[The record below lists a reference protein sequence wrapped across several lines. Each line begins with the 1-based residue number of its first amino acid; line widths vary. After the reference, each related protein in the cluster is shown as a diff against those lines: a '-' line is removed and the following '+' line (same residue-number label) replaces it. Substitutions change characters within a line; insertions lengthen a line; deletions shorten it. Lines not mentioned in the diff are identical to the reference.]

1 MAAAT
6 DSLTQS
12 KGRLP
17 ALNGLNEKQKRIVG
31 VAVATVK
38 DQRLEGGKCLLVAP
52 ADPAGEAES
61 SPFVALDMVG
71 AGAGEGELVM
81 IVEGSSARVA
91 SGDTSRPVDAVIVAI
106 LDSLRHDGQMTYK
119 KS

>member
-1 MAAAT
+1 M
-6 DSLTQS
+6 
-12 KGRLP
+12 
-17 ALNGLNEKQKRIVG
+17 RIAKVVG

-52 ADPAGEAES
+52 ADPAGESEG
-61 SPFVALDMVG
+61 SPFVALDMV
-71 AGAGEGELVM
+71 GAGEGELVM

-106 LDSLRHDGQMTYK
+106 LDSLRHDGQMTYR